1 VPDAVIDVTE
11 STVTISAQR
20 AQFLSD
26 QLEAA
31 GNQVE
36 VLSEALIDIEMARE
50 DAGWKRIGAHGDEQF
65 TREGLRN
72 SAQLCRVMAIGNPML
87 KRGLSLRT
95 AYIWGDGVQI
105 AARATG
111 ENAKNTAEQDVNTY
125 LQKFLDDDETKRTL
139 TGAAAHER
147 NERTLGTDGNIFTA
161 LFTNRVTGWVRPRLI
176 PFDEISRVISN
187 PEDRL
192 DRWFFLREWTEQ
204 IAESGTLAG
213 TIRYR
218 KQTRRMLYP
227 SISYRPLVRPR
238 MVDGVPVDWDAPI
251 AELNV
256 NALDTWD
263 FGIGDAFAVLPWV
276 KSYADFL
283 TDWAKLVKSLSRFA
297 FKATAPS
304 RSTAQKAA
312 AAQAADVRNVP
323 APRGLDQSR
332 AGATAHLGAGQNLE
346 AIPKTGATIDSGSGR
361 PLASMVAAGL
371 DIPVTML
378 LGDPGVT
385 GARATAETLDK
396 PTELM
401 ATIRREIWS
410 DYLRR
415 VCGYV
420 IDQAAK
426 APGGPLKR
434 APISRDV
441 STGREIIEL
450 AGDTDR
456 TVEVT
461 WPDLSETSLK
471 ELMDAIVAADGTGKM
486 PPLETL
492 KAMLHALGTADV
504 DDIIK
509 ASTDEQGR
517 WIDPRVDAGQA
528 AVDDF
533 RNGGG
538 TPTFDAPPPVDDE
551 T

>member
-1 VPDAVIDVTE
+1 MSDVIDVTE
-11 STVTISAQR
+11 STVTISEQR
-20 AQFLSD
+20 AQFLTD
-26 QLEAA
+26 QLDAA
-31 GNQVE
+31 SNQIE
-36 VLSEALIDIEMARE
+36 VLEEALIDIEMARE
-50 DAGWKRIGAHGDEQF
+50 DAGWKRIGAFGEEQF

-95 AYIWGDGVQI
+95 AYVWGSGVQI
-105 AARATG
+105 SARATG
-111 ENAKNTAEQDVNTY
+111 ENTANPVEQDVNSY
-125 LQKFLDDDETKRTL
+125 LQKFLDDYETRRTL
-139 TGAAAHER
+139 TGAQAHER
-147 NERTLGTDGNIFTA
+147 NERTLGTDGNLFTA
-161 LFTNRVTGWVRPRLI
+161 LFTNRATGWVRPRLI
-176 PFDEISRVISN
+176 PFDEIERVICN

-192 DRWFFLREWTEQ
+192 DRWYFLRQWTEQ
-204 IAESGTLAG
+204 VAEPGTLNG
-213 TIRYR
+213 TLRFR

-227 SISYRPLVRPR
+227 SIDYRPATRPR
-238 MVDGVPVDWDAPI
+238 AIEGIPVDWDAPI

-276 KSYADFL
+276 KSYSDFL
-283 TDWAKLVKSLSRFA
+283 TDWAKLVKALSRFA
-297 FKATAPS
+297 FKATAPT
-304 RSTAQKAA
+304 RGTAEKAA
-312 AAQAADVRNVP
+312 AAQRIDAARIP
-323 APRGLDQSR
+323 GPRSGDQSR
-332 AGATAHLGAGQNLE
+332 AGAIANLGPGQDLQ
-346 AIPKTGATIDSGSGR
+346 AIGKTGATIDSESGK

-401 ATIRREIWS
+401 ATIRREVWS

-415 VCGYV
+415 ICGYV

-434 APISRDV
+434 TPIARDP
-441 STGREIIEL
+441 STGREVIEL

-456 TVEVT
+456 TVEIT

-492 KAMLHALGTADV
+492 KAMLHALHTPDV

-517 WIDPRVDAGQA
+517 WVDPRVGAGQA

-533 RNGGG
+533 RRGGAA
-538 TPTFDAPPPVDDE
+538 PTFDEPPTDE
-551 T
+551 A

>member
-1 VPDAVIDVTE
+1 MTEIDVSE
-11 STVTISAQR
+11 STVTISEQR
-20 AQFLSD
+20 AQFLTD
-26 QLEAA
+26 QLDAA
-31 GNQVE
+31 SNQIE
-36 VLSEALIDIEMARE
+36 VLEEALIDIEMARE
-50 DAGWKRIGAHGDEQF
+50 DAGWKRIGAYGEEQF
-65 TREGLRN
+65 TREGLRT

-95 AYIWGDGVQI
+95 AYVWGSGVQI

-111 ENAKNTAEQDVNTY
+111 ENDKNPAEQDVNTY
-125 LQKFLDDDETKRTL
+125 LQKFLDDPETRRTL
-139 TGAAAHER
+139 TGAQAHER

-161 LFTNRVTGWVRPRLI
+161 LFTNRATGWVRPRLI
-176 PFDEISRVISN
+176 PFDEIDRVICN

-192 DRWFFLREWTEQ
+192 DRWYFLRQWTEQ
-204 IAESGTLAG
+204 VAESGTLAG
-213 TIRYR
+213 TVRYR

-227 SISYRPLVRPR
+227 SIDYRPAVRPR
-238 MVDGVPVDWDAPI
+238 AIDGVPIDWDAPI

-276 KSYADFL
+276 KSYGDFL
-283 TDWAKLVKSLSRFA
+283 TDWAKLVKALSRFA

-304 RSTAQKAA
+304 KGTAQKAA
-312 AAQAADVRNVP
+312 SAQAADARAVP
-323 APRGLDQSR
+323 PPRSGVDQSR
-332 AGATAHLGAGQNLE
+332 AGATAHLGPGQNLE

-401 ATIRREIWS
+401 ATIRRDVWS
-410 DYLRR
+410 DYLQR

-426 APGGPLKR
+426 APAGPLKR
-434 APISRDV
+434 APIIRDPA
-441 STGREIIEL
+441 TGREVIAL

-461 WPDLSETSLK
+461 WPDLSETSLE
-471 ELMDAIVAADGTGKM
+471 ELMAAIVAADSTGKM

-492 KAMLHALGTADV
+492 KAMLHALHTPDV
-504 DDIIK
+504 DDIVK

-517 WIDPRVDAGQA
+517 WVDPQANTGQA
-528 AVDDF
+528 AVDAF
-533 RNGGG
+533 RRGGG
-538 TPTFDAPPPVDDE
+538 APTFDDPPADD
-551 T
+551 TAA